1 MTVWQ
6 LCLCAGLAFLIAEML
21 IPTTFFLS
29 MSIGSF
35 LTAIVAVWY
44 VSKTILI
51 PVFTVFSLL
60 SLLIFRPLLAKY
72 RVDKKENET
81 GIEGQYIGKKVK
93 VTSPINND
101 SGSITI
107 YGERW
112 EARSANNDEEF
123 ALGEEVEIVRNE
135 SLVMYVKKVSQ

>member
-6 LCLCAGLAFLIAEML
+6 FCLCAGLAFLIAEIF

-29 MSIGSF
+29 MSIGAF

-51 PVFTVFSLL
+51 PVFAVFSLL

-72 RVDKKENET
+72 RVDEKENET

-93 VTSPINND
+93 VTSPINCN
-101 SGSITI
+101 SGSISI

-112 EARSANNDEEF
+112 EARSANSDEVF
-123 ALGEEVEIVRNE
+123 AQGEEVEIVRNE
-135 SLVMYVKKVSQ
+135 SLVMYVKKVS